1 VWPPGAGPA
10 GKPGLTSTG
19 TPPGYPAAPAP
30 LPIGRAVPL
39 RLVIPWQKRRGVQLG
54 LSAASVGVIALGGL
68 LMLIILGSA
77 LGTAALILAAAAA
90 LLPLPVLVAAFMW
103 LDRYEPE
110 PWRHL
115 AFAFAWGACVATAAA
130 YFVNTVGDSLVKAL
144 AGRNSTL
151 SAILVAPPVEE
162 LSKAAPVFLLLG
174 LTLLGRRN
182 IHGVVDGIVYAG
194 MSAIGF
200 AFTEN
205 ILYFG
210 GQYVS
215 AAHNGTNRDGLVA
228 LFWIFV
234 LRGVFSPFAHPLF
247 TCLTGIGVGLAV
259 RSRRLSVRIL
269 APLGG
274 LLLAIL
280 LHGVWNLFA
289 SSKDFSTIAAGYVL
303 IMLPAFA
310 AMVGTAVW
318 VRSREARV
326 ITEVLPAYAAAGW
339 LTPREILSL
348 SLMRGRRMARWW
360 AKTTIGP
367 SGERAMRDYQFAA
380 TRLALL
386 REGLTRG
393 LTPPGSDFVDQEKE
407 LLGALT
413 AHRQI
418 FLPFGLPPVAGLV
431 PRKPRR
437 YGTPAG
443 QPVHPGHRASD
454 GRHTPSAHHPHTG
467 QH

>member
-1 VWPPGAGPA
+1 M
-10 GKPGLTSTG
+10 
-19 TPPGYPAAPAP
+19 TPPPTPYLGAPGPVPAVPGP
-30 LPIGRAVPL
+30 LPVGRAVPMPV
-39 RLVIPWQKRRGVQLG
+39 VIPWHKRRGAQIG
-54 LSAASVGVIALGGL
+54 MSAAAVGVIALSGL
-68 LMLIILGSA
+68 VMLLVLGST
-77 LGTAALILAAAAA
+77 LGTPALVLAAAAA
-90 LLPLPVLVAAFMW
+90 LLPLPVLVYAFVW

-110 PWRHL
+110 PWRYM

-130 YFVNTVGDSLVKAL
+130 YFVNTLGDAVVKSIVGK
-144 AGRNSTL
+144 NSTL
-151 SAILVAPPVEE
+151 ASVLVAPPVEE
-162 LSKAAPVFLLLG
+162 LAKAAPVFLLLI
-174 LTLLGRRN
+174 LTLVGRRN

-205 ILYFG
+205 VLYFG
-210 GQYVS
+210 GQYL
-215 AAHNGTNRDGLVA
+215 AASKNGTGRDGLVA

-247 TCLTGIGVGLAV
+247 TCITGIGVGIAV
-259 RSRRLSVRIL
+259 RTRRASVRVL

-274 LLLAIL
+274 LLLAMT

-289 SSKDFSTIAAGYVL
+289 SSRDFSTIALGYVV

-310 AMVGTAVW
+310 AMVTVAVW
-318 VRSREARV
+318 VRSREAQV

-348 SLMRGRRMARWW
+348 SFMRGRRMARWW

-386 REGLTRG
+386 RDALTRG
-393 LTPPGSDFVDQEKE
+393 LTRPGTDFVEQERE

-418 FLPFGLPPVAGLV
+418 FLPYGLPPVAGLV
-431 PRKPRR
+431 PRKPRP
-437 YGTPAG
+437 YGP
-443 QPVHPGHRASD
+443 
-454 GRHTPSAHHPHTG
+454 PH
-467 QH
+467 